1 VSFNKYI
8 YATYTILSLR
18 GCRAIQKSNCYHKE
32 GHEAACDFGDTSYM
46 LAFGAVQI
54 VLSQIPNFHNLQWLS
69 ILAAF
74 MSFTYSSIGF
84 VLGLAKVVGIYA
96 RK

>member
-1 VSFNKYI
+1 
-8 YATYTILSLR
+8 
-18 GCRAIQKSNCYHKE
+18 
-32 GHEAACDFGDTSYM
+32 M

-84 VLGLAKVVGIYA
+84 ALGLAKVVGIYA